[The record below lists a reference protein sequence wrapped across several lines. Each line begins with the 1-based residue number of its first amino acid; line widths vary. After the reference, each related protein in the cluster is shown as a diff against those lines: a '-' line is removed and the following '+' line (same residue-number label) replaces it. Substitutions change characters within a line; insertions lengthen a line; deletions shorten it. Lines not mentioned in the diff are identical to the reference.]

1 MLHVVFMKAVK
12 SVFTLLLNTAVGF
25 FFFSG
30 AIVVF
35 LLGQQAEDFKYHS
48 E

>member
-25 FFFSG
+25 FFSG

>member
-1 MLHVVFMKAVK
+1 MKAVK

-25 FFFSG
+25 FFSG

-35 LLGQQAEDFKYHS
+35 LLGQQDKAAGQDFKYHS